1 MLAQAQKTLAT
12 DQTNLTR
19 DQMLTG
25 NGYIAQQLVDQQ
37 AALVANDQ
45 QSVRNLQASLTTAQA
60 LLTANGTMSRGLP
73 ASIIQQGRADIAT
86 SLAQAAQ
93 IEAQIVRATI
103 YSPTDGVVVNRNLNT
118 GEYPGTRQIFT
129 IQQLDPVYAVLSA
142 SGMQIGSIRRGAAVK
157 ITSANQPTHSYPGT
171 VVAILGQVNPGS
183 TNFIVKARLE
193 NPDWRLSPVLNSG
206 TVVSATIT
214 LRPIRGIG
222 VPATALLT
230 DAHDSVM
237 VVSNGTTRTVAVHEL
252 GSNGTTSI
260 VTGLS
265 PGALVVNDGQLGL
278 SDGQQVAVTQ

>member
-1 MLAQAQKTLAT
+1 LRHRLRKRLK
-12 DQTNLTR
+12 
-19 DQMLTG
+19 
-25 NGYIAQQLVDQQ
+25 
-37 AALVANDQ
+37 
-45 QSVRNLQASLTTAQA
+45 
-60 LLTANGTMSRGLP
+60 
-73 ASIIQQGRADIAT
+73 
-86 SLAQAAQ
+86 
-93 IEAQIVRATI
+93 
-103 YSPTDGVVVNRNLNT
+103 SPTDGVVVNRNLNP

-142 SGMQIGSIRRGAAVK
+142 SGTQIGSIRRGAAVT
-157 ITSANQPTHSYPGT
+157 ITSANQPALHSYPGT

-193 NPDWRLSPVLNSG
+193 NPEWRVSPVLTSG

-214 LRPIRGIG
+214 LRPIRGVG